1 MLHVALLTS
10 CCAVH
15 RRAGA
20 EEVTS
25 LQRADGVLLR
35 CTALALPYRIVVP
48 AVLGQQGTTGTARLK
63 RRGDGASREGKWRR
77 GWMGWGISAAL
88 TASDALQE
96 SFRGNINALAAPGGS
111 SGRVTAWRFS
121 AR

>member
-1 MLHVALLTS
+1 MDWMYLCMLHVALLTS

-77 GWMGWGISAAL
+77 GWMGWGSLLRSPRAMLSKKAFAA
-88 TASDALQE
+88 TSTRLQ
-96 SFRGNINALAAPGGS
+96 RRAA
-111 SGRVTAWRFS
+111 RAVE
-121 AR
+121 